1 MRLTNQLNLLLR
13 CYLCICLFLGS
24 SLEVLA
30 GDELAKTVAKIKP
43 AIVGVGTLSPTASPQ
58 LKLLGTGFAILD
70 GHYIVTNKHV
80 VPALLDE
87 QRLEKLVVFIG
98 TGNSPEYRE
107 AKVVVSSREHDLSIL
122 KIGGRKLPTFKIGS
136 DSFIAE
142 GSDVAFTGFPI
153 GAVLGLYPVT
163 HRGIVSS
170 HTPIVTPAP
179 TAKQLN
185 IASLKRLRNPYLV
198 YQLDATAYPGNS
210 GSPMYNP
217 RTGLVYGVVNRVFV
231 KESKESVLSKPSG
244 LSYAIPAKYINQLI
258 SRLPN

>member
-1 MRLTNQLNLLLR
+1 MSSGWLFIKVK
-13 CYLCICLFLGS
+13 CYLLVFVICCS
-24 SLEVLA
+24 SGALA
-30 GDELAKTVAKIKP
+30 GDELVKTMAKIKP
-43 AIVGVGTLSPTASPQ
+43 AIVGIGTLNPTAAPQ
-58 LKLLGTGFAILD
+58 FKLMGTGFAILD

-80 VPALLDE
+80 VPVKLDE
-87 QRLEKLVVFIG
+87 QRREILVVFIG
-98 TGNSPEYRE
+98 IGNTPEYRE
-107 AKVVVSSREHDLSIL
+107 ARLMVSSVEHDLSIL
-122 KIGGRKLPTFKIGS
+122 KISGKSLAVFKLGS
-136 DSFIAE
+136 DKLVAE
-142 GSDVAFTGFPI
+142 GRDIAFTGFPI

-210 GSPMYNP
+210 GSPMYDP
-217 RTGLVYGVVNRVFV
+217 RSGLVYGIVNSVFV
-231 KESKESVLSKPSG
+231 KASKESVLAKPSG
-244 LSYAIPAKYINQLI
+244 ISYAIPVKYLNKLI